1 MDDAMKLIID
11 IWNSLSPEGRKLWIG
26 EGQVL
31 PTLKNGR
38 YAAKKKPQIIKRK
51 FDAKWNAD
59 TNQILAIIN
68 KSIINKI
75 SQADMSRQLLICK
88 TSHKTYF

>member
-11 IWNSLSPEGRKLWIG
+11 IWNSLSPEGRKVWIG

-51 FDAKWNAD
+51 FDAK
-59 TNQILAIIN
+59 
-68 KSIINKI
+68 
-75 SQADMSRQLLICK
+75 
-88 TSHKTYF
+88 

>member
-1 MDDAMKLIID
+1 MIQIGLAMVSFGIGIFIGMKIIGGKNNGRRNEVD
-11 IWNSLSPEGRKLWIG
+11 NWNSLSPEGRKLWIG

-68 KSIINKI
+68 K
-75 SQADMSRQLLICK
+75 
-88 TSHKTYF
+88 

>member
-38 YAAKKKPQIIKRK
+38 YAAKKKPQII
-51 FDAKWNAD
+51 
-59 TNQILAIIN
+59 
-68 KSIINKI
+68 NKI

>member
-31 PTLKNGR
+31 PTLKKR
-38 YAAKKKPQIIKRK
+38 QIC
-51 FDAKWNAD
+51 
-59 TNQILAIIN
+59 
-68 KSIINKI
+68 S
-75 SQADMSRQLLICK
+75 
-88 TSHKTYF
+88 

>member
-1 MDDAMKLIID
+1 MLFPDARQGGGQ
-11 IWNSLSPEGRKLWIG
+11 ERKDLL
-26 EGQVL
+26 GQVL

-68 KSIINKI
+68 K
-75 SQADMSRQLLICK
+75 
-88 TSHKTYF
+88 

>member
-1 MDDAMKLIID
+1 MDEAMNLIID

-68 KSIINKI
+68 K
-75 SQADMSRQLLICK
+75 
-88 TSHKTYF
+88 

>member
-1 MDDAMKLIID
+1 MDDAMNLIID

-68 KSIINKI
+68 KI

>member
-1 MDDAMKLIID
+1 MIQIGLAMVSFGIGIFIGMKIIGGKNNGRRKLIID

-68 KSIINKI
+68 K
-75 SQADMSRQLLICK
+75 
-88 TSHKTYF
+88 

>member
-38 YAAKKKPQIIKRK
+38 YENANLMRSGMLTQIK
-51 FDAKWNAD
+51 FW
-59 TNQILAIIN
+59 
-68 KSIINKI
+68 
-75 SQADMSRQLLICK
+75 QL
-88 TSHKTYF
+88 